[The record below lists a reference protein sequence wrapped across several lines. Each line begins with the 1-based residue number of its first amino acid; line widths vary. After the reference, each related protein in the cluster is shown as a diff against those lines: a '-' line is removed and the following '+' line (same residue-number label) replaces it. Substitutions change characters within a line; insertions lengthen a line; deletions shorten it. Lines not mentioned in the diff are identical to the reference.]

1 MRSQVLQNVG
11 ILHRRTQ
18 QWDLAL
24 KFFHK
29 AQHIDPSFCDV
40 EYWIGL
46 TLLNSGKIW
55 PSLTSLKVALQCIYS
70 RNNAASALQR
80 IYAALMESSPNNVT
94 IAIEWASI
102 LGQVGQHDVAA
113 KQLLQAGIVLGS
125 TPTSKPRQIYDVL
138 LQARK
143 QHRLAFPSI
152 ETTTVTAQSGAIKKS
167 EAATIPTADLKSVPN
182 RPPPK
187 ADLKTIVSPSAAM
200 ATFDKVA
207 SQPEPCELSFALG
220 TRQCK
225 CRMRAEMKSQ
235 RMNVHVKLFFLR
247 DLLFCRPSSI
257 CH

>member
-1 MRSQVLQNVG
+1 MLQNVG

-29 AQHIDPSFCDV
+29 AQQIDPSFCDV

-55 PSLTSLKVALQCIYS
+55 PSLTSLRIALQCIYS

-102 LGQVGQHDVAA
+102 LGEVGQHDVAA

-125 TPTSKPRQIYDVL
+125 SPSSKPRQIYDVL

-143 QHRLAFPSI
+143 QHRLAFPTA
-152 ETTTVTAQSGAIKKS
+152 ETTTMTAQSGAVKKS
-167 EAATIPTADLKSVPN
+167 EAAAIPTADLKSAPT

-187 ADLKTIVSPSAAM
+187 ADLKTIVAPSAAM

-220 TRQCK
+220 MRQRK
-225 CRMRAEMKSQ
+225 CHVLAEKQITDIESISHT
-235 RMNVHVKLFFLR
+235 VFLR
-247 DLLFCRPSSI
+247 DSFFRRPSCI
-257 CH
+257 CD